1 MFLILVFNV
10 KLAGGHRHT
19 NVLLVR
25 KERNGSAM
33 PGQLICNTIACNGPV
48 TRDPYQVNFR
58 AISCRDLR
66 QFDMVLEFVLVEIID
81 LIAA

>member
-1 MFLILVFNV
+1 
-10 KLAGGHRHT
+10 
-19 NVLLVR
+19 
-25 KERNGSAM
+25 
-33 PGQLICNTIACNGPV
+33 V